1 MYHFVATFLC
11 LVHLTSC
18 LPASVSSDQAKLE
31 EEFQH
36 QLLNP
41 DENLVDLDQKQN
53 STKKAKDIFPDRR
66 GFITGHRIPLELF
79 SKETIRRL
87 KSVRIMIILF
97 FEYIGIRSK
106 LTPILE

>member
-11 LVHLTSC
+11 LVHVTSC
-18 LPASVSSDQAKLE
+18 LPADISINSDQAKLE

-87 KSVRIMIILF
+87 KSVRIIVTTF
-97 FEYIGIRSK
+97 FWNSG
-106 LTPILE
+106 